1 MDPVQTGGLVQNR
14 QVFQFGITQPVFDQ
28 AAHKISEGLSPLIHS
43 REGDGVV
50 HQSLVL
56 GFMLAPQI
64 SCPIVT
70 ETTSVLYEEIV
81 DGFVA
86 VSCGA
91 ELLLAHHREVFVVN
105 LSEIH
110 HRGLQQSDDGL
121 VNVVAS
127 NRIEFAR
134 QRCGLND
141 GSATAAAI

>member
-1 MDPVQTGGLVQNR
+1 M
-14 QVFQFGITQPVFDQ
+14 
-28 AAHKISEGLSPLIHS
+28 
-43 REGDGVV
+43 

-56 GFMLAPQI
+56 DFGLAPQI
-64 SCPIVT
+64 IYPIGT
-70 ETTSVLYEEIV
+70 ETTSVLYEEIF

-86 VSCGA
+86 VFGGV

-127 NRIEFAR
+127 NRLEFAR
-134 QRCGLND
+134 QRCDLSD
-141 GSATAAAI
+141 CPATAAAIYEISAGRHRGFLRRNCQVKKEPAGIAGGSSFTGVALGY